1 MATVV
6 DEFGNYDLTSVG
18 TVLKVAGKLGKGMY
32 FDDTSH
38 LERPDTAAFELT
50 QFTIAGW
57 LDASSESSNNTII
70 AYWDG
75 VYPRTGWQ
83 LKWNWVENVMQFVIG
98 AAGPSNEPG
107 VDYDTLKTPS
117 LETSNRTI
125 FYAATYDGTTGR
137 IYTADR
143 LGNVTLQNSAAM
155 VSPAYDGSEAFVVGA
170 LSNDNGVT
178 TQQRVTNGVL
188 DDIWIFD
195 IALDPDQLSALIP
208 NEPVPELSVSV
219 NVASV
224 VDTVLPGAYTTPTIA
239 ATVFGGVGPFTYSW
253 TSDGAK
259 LTADTST
266 ASSTTYSGTGTDE
279 TTTETLTVTVTDTG
293 NNNQQISYNIT
304 TNITWYANFT
314 VDIDTA
320 DITTTVPNGTY
331 NSPSVIC
338 NVVTGSGTTFFYTWT
353 RLSGDNNLTPAI
365 QTPGQSGP
373 ASPAQ
378 SWTGSGY
385 NQQIQETWQCEVFN
399 ILTGQS
405 ATDTISY
412 DVTYGTLP
420 VLTAI
425 MSPPSI
431 QDYTE
436 SVPFT
441 TQVAV
446 VTVTNGVPPYTYSWT
461 RVSGST
467 VMAADNAAAP
477 STTFTGSGSNET
489 ANEVWQC
496 EVTDSTTPTP
506 QTATA
511 DLLLNIEFAD
521 PPAALTVDVTPATLD
536 VNGPNGY
543 LTSGEATAAVS
554 GGTPPYTYD
563 WQISNITGQF
573 YQIPPEPV
581 TPSQASTR
589 FRGLCVNTN
598 GTVTYTCF
606 VTDSTP
612 GTPRTGSDSVTV
624 TWYSF

>member
-1 MATVV
+1 MAESTIGQLPKPAFTIQCAFTIDTLATGRVLAGRQIGTLEWSIETDAVDSNALRFKFNETTTGALDLLIVPSLSAANVTANGAWHWLSIAVDTAIVCEIDNQLTYIQTGVTDKDWINYTDSVIVIGARDKEGTDCWIGSV
-6 DEFGNYDLTSVG
+6 DEFAIYDSFL
-18 TVLKVAGKLGKGMY
+18 
-32 FDDTSH
+32 
-38 LERPDTAAFELT
+38 
-50 QFTIAGW
+50 
-57 LDASSESSNNTII
+57 ASS
-70 AYWDG
+70 D
-75 VYPRTGWQ
+75 
-83 LKWNWVENVMQFVIG
+83 
-98 AAGPSNEPG
+98 
-107 VDYDTLKTPS
+107 
-117 LETSNRTI
+117 RTI
-125 FYAATYDGTTGR
+125 LYKLWATGSPDA
-137 IYTADR
+137 IPYT
-143 LGNVTLQNSAAM
+143 
-155 VSPAYDGSEAFVVGA
+155 
-170 LSNDNGVT
+170 LSVD
-178 TQQRVTNGVL
+178 VTNIT
-188 DDIWIFD
+188 DSI
-195 IALDPDQLSALIP
+195 
-208 NEPVPELSVSV
+208 
-219 NVASV
+219 
-224 VDTVLPGAYTTPTIA
+224 LPGAYTTPTIT
-239 ATVFGGVGPFTYSW
+239 ATVFGGVGPFTYAW

-259 LTADTST
+259 LTADTPT

-293 NNNQQISYNIT
+293 DDNRQVSFDIT
-304 TNITWYANFT
+304 TNITWYADFV

-320 DITTTVPNGTY
+320 DVTTTVPNGTY

-385 NQQIQETWQCEVFN
+385 NQQIQETWQCEVN
-399 ILTGQS
+399 NLLTGQS

-420 VLTAI
+420 VLTAV

-446 VTVTNGVPPYTYSWT
+446 VTVSNGVPPYTYSWT

-467 VMAADNAAAP
+467 VMAVDNAAAQ

-511 DLLLNIEFAD
+511 DLLLDIEFAD

-543 LTSGEATAAVS
+543 LTSDEATAAVS